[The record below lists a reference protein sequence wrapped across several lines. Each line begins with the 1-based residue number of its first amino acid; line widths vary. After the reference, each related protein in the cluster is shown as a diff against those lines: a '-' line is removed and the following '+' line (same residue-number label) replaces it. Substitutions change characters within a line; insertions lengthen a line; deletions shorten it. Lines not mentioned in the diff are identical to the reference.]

1 MSNDPRQYG
10 DGRAKVIPQVDGTD
24 FRQYERRVLLFVSNT
39 RVAPER
45 EAGKLLER
53 LEGRAFDSCEGIQ
66 DLETQIGV
74 ENLLDHL
81 RTHFEPIEV
90 FRRGR
95 IVNDF
100 VYDFER
106 QSGEEI
112 MDYDTRFNILWRR
125 FEAVAGQVNPLIEV
139 HVFLRKANLS
149 AEKQSQIV
157 SAAIGRYEHEP
168 LLDAM
173 LTAIPQPGALR
184 GCSLASKTV
193 RSLLCKSGVGP
204 G

>member
-1 MSNDPRQYG
+1 M
-10 DGRAKVIPQVDGTD
+10 
-24 FRQYERRVLLFVSNT
+24 
-39 RVAPER
+39 
-45 EAGKLLER
+45 
-53 LEGRAFDSCEGIQ
+53 
-66 DLETQIGV
+66 ETPTGV

-90 FRRGR
+90 FGRGR
-95 IVNDF
+95 IVDDF

-106 QSGEEI
+106 QPGEEI
-112 MDYDTRFNILWRR
+112 RDHDTRFNILWRH
-125 FEAVAGQVNPLIEV
+125 FEAAAGQVNPLIEV

-184 GCSLASKTV
+184 GCCFVSKTV
-193 RSLLCKSGVGP
+193 RSVLCKSG
-204 G
+204 